1 MLYIFPFITYSITLE
16 NNINIYFTNVIF
28 EQKNKEIGRNR
39 IN

>member
-1 MLYIFPFITYSITLE
+1 MLYIFPLIIYSITLE

-28 EQKNKEIGRNR
+28 EQNNNEIGRNR